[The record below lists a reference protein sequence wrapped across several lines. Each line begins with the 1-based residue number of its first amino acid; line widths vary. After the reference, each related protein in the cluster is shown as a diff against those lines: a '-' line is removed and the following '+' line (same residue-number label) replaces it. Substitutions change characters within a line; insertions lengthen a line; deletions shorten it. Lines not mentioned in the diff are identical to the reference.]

1 MYGKSVIRETSV
13 ALVLVAAL
21 SGLVGASLSDQP
33 VDGARWQ
40 DPATQRSL
48 PMLPEIVVTATR
60 LEA

>member
-1 MYGKSVIRETSV
+1 MYGKSVNRQASV

-21 SGLVGASLSDQP
+21 SGLVAATLSDQP
-33 VDGARWQ
+33 AHGGGFQ
-40 DPATQRSL
+40 DAATQQTL